1 MPTRIMGIDP
11 GLTRCGVGVI
21 DLGQSKKVTFVEV
34 ATLRTDPKA
43 ELSDRLGEVGRSIE
57 EFILRVNPQVIA
69 IERVFSQANLRSVM
83 GTAQIS
89 GIALFLA
96 NRHNIPVVM
105 HTPTEV
111 KAAVTGSGRADKAQV
126 GLMVAKILG
135 LAEVPK
141 PADAADSLAIAIC
154 QAWKGVGATAMVDQT
169 QTAAQKAWHTAI
181 KQASK
186 ST

>member
-1 MPTRIMGIDP
+1 MTTRIMGVDP
-11 GLTRCGVGVI
+11 GLTRCGVGVVE
-21 DLGQSKKVTFVEV
+21 LGASKKVSFIAVD
-34 ATLRTDPKA
+34 TLRSSTADDLPV
-43 ELSDRLGEVGRSIE
+43 RLHQLATEIE
-57 EFILRVNPQVIA
+57 GLIALHKPNALA

-89 GIALFLA
+89 GIVMYLA
-96 NRHNIPVVM
+96 EKHGIPVVM

-126 GLMVAKILG
+126 GNMVAKILG

-154 QAWKGVGATAMVDQT
+154 HAWRGGVIESGGTLT
-169 QTAAQKAWHTAI
+169 PAQKAWHTAI
-181 KQASK
+181 KSAKNQVS
-186 ST
+186 